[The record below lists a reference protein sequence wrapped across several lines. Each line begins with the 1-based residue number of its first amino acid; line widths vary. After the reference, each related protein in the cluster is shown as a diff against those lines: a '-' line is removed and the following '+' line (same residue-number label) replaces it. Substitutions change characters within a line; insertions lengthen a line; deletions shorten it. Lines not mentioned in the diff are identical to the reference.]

1 MKTTKIISLLMA
13 LLLVCGI
20 FAGCAGQN
28 TSSPASGAN
37 SSAVD
42 SKVNSKV
49 DSTTGSTADS
59 AAVKNIT
66 VTVVH
71 KDGSSKDFPIAASGE
86 TLREALEQEKLVEG
100 EESEYGLFVK
110 TVDGETVDDGNQ
122 EWWCLTKGGEQVN
135 TGVDGV
141 KIADGDKYEL
151 TLTVG
156 Y

>member
-1 MKTTKIISLLMA
+1 MKRHTKEIRIFSLLLA
-13 LLLVCGI
+13 LLLAVSML
-20 FAGCAGQN
+20 AGCAGN
-28 TSSPASGAN
+28 SN
-37 SSAVD
+37 SSSQQGSAV
-42 SKVNSKV
+42 
-49 DSTTGSTADS
+49 S
-59 AAVKNIT
+59 AAAKNIT
-66 VTVVH
+66 VKVVH
-71 KDGSSKDFPIAASGE
+71 KDGSEKEFAIAAEGE

-141 KIADGDKYEL
+141 KIADGDVYEL

>member
-1 MKTTKIISLLMA
+1 MKIFSLLLA
-13 LLLVCGI
+13 LVLAIGM
-20 FAGCAGQN
+20 FAGCAGN
-28 TSSPASGAN
+28 KEPSSQQ
-37 SSAVD
+37 SSAV
-42 SKVNSKV
+42 SANEPS
-49 DSTTGSTADS
+49 SQQGSDVS
-59 AAVKNIT
+59 AAVTNIT
-66 VTVVH
+66 VKVVH
-71 KDGSSKDFPIAASGE
+71 KDGSEKEFPIAAQGE

-122 EWWCLTKGGEQVN
+122 EWWCLTKGGETVN

-141 KIADGDKYEL
+141 KIAEGDVYEL

>member
-1 MKTTKIISLLMA
+1 MKRHTKEIRIFSLLLA
-13 LLLVCGI
+13 LLLAVSML
-20 FAGCAGQN
+20 AGCAGN
-28 TSSPASGAN
+28 SN
-37 SSAVD
+37 SS
-42 SKVNSKV
+42 SQQ
-49 DSTTGSTADS
+49 GSAGS
-59 AAVKNIT
+59 AAKNIT
-66 VTVVH
+66 VKVVH
-71 KDGSSKDFPIAASGE
+71 KDGSEKEFAIAAEGE

-141 KIADGDKYEL
+141 KIADGDVYEL

>member
-1 MKTTKIISLLMA
+1 MKTTKIISLLLA

-42 SKVNSKV
+42 S
-49 DSTTGSTADS
+49 TTGSTVDS

-86 TLREALEQEKLVEG
+86 TLREALEQEKLIEG
-100 EESEYGLFVK
+100 EERQYGLFI
-110 TVDGETVDDGNQ
+110 TAADGETANSDNQ
-122 EWWCLTKGGEQVN
+122 EWWCVTKGGEQVN
-135 TGVDGV
+135 TGIDGV
-141 KIADGDKYEL
+141 KIADGDTYEL

>member
-42 SKVNSKV
+42 SKV
-49 DSTTGSTADS
+49 DSTTGSTAGS

-86 TLREALEQEKLVEG
+86 TLREALEQEKLIEG
-100 EESEYGLFVK
+100 EEGQYGLFI
-110 TVDGETVDDGNQ
+110 TAADGETANSDNQ
-122 EWWCLTKGGEQVN
+122 EWWCVTKGGEQVN
-135 TGVDGV
+135 TGIDGV